1 MVEKLGTAAML
12 ELAVLSMKDS
22 LFDLVSIHDQEGT
35 KDEINELAD
44 NPPVSNTSLQGI
56 VKFIKT

>member
-22 LFDLVSIHDQEGT
+22 LFDLVSICTFRVLLVNDHEVMIT
-35 KDEINELAD
+35 KE
-44 NPPVSNTSLQGI
+44 P
-56 VKFIKT
+56 KMK